1 MAPGA
6 AIRARLAT
14 DDAALGRLLADALP
28 GSGRPAVSGSM
39 TLERSLLLPRLV
51 IHVIPLAV
59 HHLDF
64 GARSCAALVLM
75 VDPGNR
81 LGIDADL
88 VAATF
93 RLTRAESQVAAALA
107 DGRTVREIAV
117 TTFRQESSVRWL
129 VKQIHAKLGISR

>member
-39 TLERSLLLPRLV
+39 TLERSLLRLV

-75 VDPGNR
+75 VDPET
-81 LGIDADL
+81 DL
-88 VAATF
+88 VSTP
-93 RLTRAESQVAAALA
+93 TS
-107 DGRTVREIAV
+107 
-117 TTFRQESSVRWL
+117 
-129 VKQIHAKLGISR
+129 